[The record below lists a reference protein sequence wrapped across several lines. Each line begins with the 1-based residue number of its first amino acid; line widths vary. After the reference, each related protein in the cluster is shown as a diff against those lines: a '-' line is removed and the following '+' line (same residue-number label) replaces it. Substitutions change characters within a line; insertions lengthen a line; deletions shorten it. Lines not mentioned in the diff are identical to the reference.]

1 MLLILGESNMKSENQ
16 NKAIEQNYNMEII
29 SKKQKNIIYLLIWGI
44 CTIIPCC
51 ITITPALL
59 LISWIT
65 AAFISFFFSY
75 YLSVKQAQLNK
86 KVYNE
91 YISNTLDNFKND
103 SFVPYKIVKD
113 FDSEFAIVIDI
124 QSKKVLLILATT
136 REANLYNFTDIISC
150 KLCQDEKIIISID
163 HKNLISN
170 ENISNII
177 NSNQSIDTNKFIKK
191 LYISITV
198 NEKSCNNSKINLINK
213 NISKK
218 SQKYKKEINLS
229 EEIISLFSL
238 VFENRKR
245 NHSTSKVVDKNN
257 INIIDLDSGIEKIEK
272 LYKLKEQG
280 IISEDE
286 FQKKKNQLL
295 EL

>member
-1 MLLILGESNMKSENQ
+1 MKSENQ